1 MKGFAFRCIILIFAA
16 CGFVSAFG
24 QESKQCMNL
33 SQLSLFQ
40 TSSIFERQEQ
50 MSKMKF
56 MLISNENNIP
66 LKWHNDSLEVSMVNY
81 RRNSGYDNEFLTLY
95 YRDGGYA
102 ITEYLAPASCITAI
116 KESIQS
122 YHHTESYDVFSN
134 SKTSIYSYDR
144 LTVELIE
151 DSILYDYQMVRC
163 YQNSDVDSI
172 RIANNLSAKTKNK
185 HQRALDAE
193 VNLHLQLADS
203 LALLERYEEAI
214 QLLEEVYNFSP
225 EMIPTIENHLGN
237 YKQLQKQK
245 SILDY
250 STKADELYK
259 NEQYMDALV
268 MYNKVLN
275 EDMNDVSANEH
286 REIIIKKLNVINKRV
301 KLTFD
306 YEEIYPEDY
315 HFIKSSIERQ
325 LNTLMT
331 KTNEG
336 LLDFDFVINFDTFAI
351 NQSYY
356 DIKRYSFGQDNK
368 IIFNVRDSLL
378 HLVSHPRLKPSYIE
392 GIPVAS
398 LSYFP
403 VKSTWNTQELTVI
416 KKASRNIYRKEN
428 STIPAIESALTQD
441 SLLYKGKYNF
451 RIKNKQINDKL
462 YQDISVTKYRT
473 VGGEAFI
480 YGLIPGLGTMLATQG
495 KEGTTYMVVSLAC
508 YVGAGVSYYYFKK
521 FEKQL
526 NNSSSEMSEEE
537 LNKINNK
544 KDICKWTS
552 IATVSIG
559 GSFQLAGMIHALV
572 RGIQN
577 KKASKQLRKA
587 LREEPYPI
595 ISEEVQIK

>member
-1 MKGFAFRCIILIFAA
+1 MKGYTFRCIILITAV
-16 CGFVSAFG
+16 CGIMAAFG
-24 QESKQCMNL
+24 QESQQCLNL
-33 SQLSLFQ
+33 TQLSHFQ
-40 TSSIFERQEQ
+40 TASIFERQEQ
-50 MSKMKF
+50 LSKMNF
-56 MLISNENNIP
+56 ILISNENSIP

-81 RRNSGYDNEFLTLY
+81 RRSSGYDNEFLAIY
-95 YRDGGYA
+95 YRDGSYA
-102 ITEYLAPASCITAI
+102 ITDYMAPASCITAI
-116 KESIQS
+116 RESIQS
-122 YHHTESYDVFSN
+122 YPHTDSYDSFSN
-134 SKTSIYSYDR
+134 SNTSIYSYNR
-144 LTVELIE
+144 FTIEFIE
-151 DSILYDYQMVRC
+151 DSILYDYQVIRC
-163 YQNSDVDSI
+163 YQKSDIDSLC
-172 RIANNLSAKTKNK
+172 IANNISAKTKNK
-185 HQRALDAE
+185 HQRELDAE
-193 VNLHLQLADS
+193 VTLHLQTADS
-203 LALLERYEEAI
+203 LAQLERYDEAI
-214 QLLEEVYNFSP
+214 LHLEEVYNFSP
-225 EMIPTIENHLGN
+225 EMISTIEQHLGN

-245 SILDY
+245 NIHEY
-250 STKADELYK
+250 STKAEELYK
-259 NEQYMDALV
+259 NERYMDALV

-275 EDMNDVSANEH
+275 EDMNDASANEQ

-315 HFIKSSIERQ
+315 HFIKSRLERQ

-331 KTNEG
+331 KTDEG
-336 LLDFDFVINFDTFAI
+336 TLDFNFVINFDTFAI

-356 DIKRYSFGQDNK
+356 DIKKYDFGQNNNV
-368 IIFNVRDSLL
+368 IFNVRDSLL
-378 HLVSHPRLKPSYIE
+378 HLVAHPRLKPSYID
-392 GIPVAS
+392 GIAVAS

-403 VKSTWNTQELTVI
+403 VKSTWNMQEIAVI
-416 KKASRNIYRKEN
+416 KKPNRNIYRGEN
-428 STIPAIESALTQD
+428 YAIPAIESALNQD
-441 SLLYKGKYNF
+441 STLYKGKYHF
-451 RIKNKQINDKL
+451 LIKNKQVNDKL

-480 YGLIPGLGTMLATQG
+480 YGLVPGLGTMLATQG
-495 KEGTTYMVVSLAC
+495 KEGTTYMVVSVAC
-508 YVGAGVSYYYFKK
+508 YIGAGVSYHYFKK

-526 NNSSSEMSEEE
+526 NNSSSEISEEE
-537 LNKINNK
+537 LNKINTK